1 MMVRLSTNYTI
12 IQDDG
17 AGGMRMTQSM
27 SDVSTVINNVET
39 GRVLPAVLINPT
51 YGGKRP
57 SQGPNDTLK
66 AQPREL

>member
-27 SDVSTVINNVET
+27 SDVST
-39 GRVLPAVLINPT
+39 GH
-51 YGGKRP
+51 
-57 SQGPNDTLK
+57 Q
-66 AQPREL
+66 